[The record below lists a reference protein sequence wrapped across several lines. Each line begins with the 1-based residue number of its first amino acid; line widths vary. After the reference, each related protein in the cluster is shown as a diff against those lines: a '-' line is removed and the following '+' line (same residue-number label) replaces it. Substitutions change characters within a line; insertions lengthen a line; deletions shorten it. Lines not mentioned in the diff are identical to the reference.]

1 MPFGLTNTPATFQ
14 HFMNDIFSNLL
25 DVAVIVYL
33 DDILIYSNNIEDH
46 RKHVKEVLQ
55 RLRKHGL
62 YGSAEKSSFHQ
73 DTVEYLGFILS
84 PNGLTMDQAKVKVI
98 QDWPEPRKVKDIQSF
113 LGFANFYRRFIDRY
127 SDIVLPLTRLT
138 RKQVPWTF
146 TNQCRD
152 AFNNLKTAFT
162 SAPILSH
169 FIPGTPII
177 IETDAS
183 DYAVAAILS
192 TVPLDGHVHPVAFHS
207 RTLGI
212 SELNYD
218 THDKE
223 LLAIFEAF

>member
-1 MPFGLTNTPATFQ
+1 
-14 HFMNDIFSNLL
+14 
-25 DVAVIVYL
+25 VYL

-46 RKHVKEVLQ
+46 RKHVKEVL
-55 RLRKHGL
+55 RCLWKHGL

-84 PNGLTMDQAKVKVI
+84 LNGLTMDQAKVKVI

-113 LGFANFYRRFIDRY
+113 LGFANFYWRFIDRY

-138 RKQVPWTF
+138 CKKVPWTF
-146 TNQCRD
+146 TNQCRN
-152 AFNNLKTAFT
+152 AFNKLKKVFT

-169 FIPGTPII
+169 FIPGAPII
-177 IETDAS
+177 IKTDAS

-192 TVPLDGHVHPVAFHS
+192 TVPPDRHVHPVAFHS

-212 SELNYD
+212 SELNYN